1 MSQHEAYVPGI
12 GNFNLEGWKN
22 MRIEW
27 KTCLRVGV
35 SAFLLYLAI
44 YYWTGAANLV
54 MLAVSA
60 AFPLVLGGVIA
71 YVANIL
77 MSFYERKIR
86 CKKKLWQ
93 KARRPVCMLL
103 AFITVVAALVLL
115 IQLIIP
121 QLISCF
127 GVLIEALPGAIE
139 SLYNWLEETFS
150 ISTWMEGRLD
160 TLPSGETDWESII
173 NKLSGVLLNGV
184 GGAMNAVVAVT
195 TSVVDGV
202 ITLFLSL
209 IFAIYILTGKEKLAS
224 QFDRLFQR
232 VLGEARCAKVEAV
245 LHILNDCFHNYIVGQ
260 CLEAVILGSLC
271 AVGMMLLRLP
281 YALMIGALV
290 GVLALIPIAGAYIG
304 AAVGAVMIFS
314 VSPIQAVIFLVF
326 LVVLQQIEGNLIYP
340 KTVGSSLGLPGI
352 WVLASVT
359 IGGSVMGVLG
369 MIIFVPLTAAVYRLL
384 GVYVRGE
391 KLA

>member
-1 MSQHEAYVPGI
+1 
-12 GNFNLEGWKN
+12 
-22 MRIEW
+22 MRVEW

-35 SAFLLYLAI
+35 SVFLLYLAI
-44 YYWTGAANLV
+44 HYWTSAANL
-54 MLAVSA
+54 MTMAASA
-60 AFPLVLGGVIA
+60 ALPLVLGGVIA

-77 MSFYERKIR
+77 MSFYERKIK
-86 CKKKLWQ
+86 CKHKLWR
-93 KARRPVCMLL
+93 KAKRSACMIL
-103 AFITVVAALVLL
+103 AFATVVAALVLL

-127 GVLIEALPGAIE
+127 GVLIDALPGAIE

-150 ISTWMEGRLD
+150 ISTWMEGQMEA
-160 TLPSGETDWESII
+160 LPSGETDWRSTIE
-173 NKLSGVLLNGV
+173 KLAGVLINGV
-184 GGAMNAVVAVT
+184 GGAMNAVLAVT
-195 TSVVDGV
+195 SSVVDGV

-209 IFAIYILTGKEKLAS
+209 IFAIYILIGKETLAR
-224 QFDRLFQR
+224 QFDRLMNR
-232 VLGEARCAKVEAV
+232 VLGEKHCAKVESV
-245 LHILNDCFHNYIVGQ
+245 LHILDDCFHHYIVGQ

-271 AVGMMLLRLP
+271 AVGMMLLQLP

-340 KTVGSSLGLPGI
+340 RTVGSSLGLPGI

-369 MIIFVPLTAAVYRLL
+369 MILFVPLTAAVYRLL
-384 GVYVRGE
+384 GNYVRNGE
-391 KLA
+391 MV